1 MFYIIVCNGLQQ
13 STVAIILN
21 VSLWFSGKCSMF
33 NYINQ
38 YISHWCTISKKVR
51 NVHLLMRNQLSVVG
65 SQRQEWSR
73 INISAEPVLI
83 SDHSIWRINISTD
96 PVLIPVHS
104 IWRSN
109 ISTEPVL
116 IPDHSI
122 WRINISTEP
131 VLIPDHSIWR
141 INISTSG
148 GFTSVQNL
156 FWFLTTQSGGLTS
169 VHLED

>member
-73 INISAEPVLI
+73 VNISAEPVLI
-83 SDHSIWRINISTD
+83 SDHSIWGLTSVQILYWYLST
-96 PVLIPVHS
+96 P
-104 IWRSN
+104 
-109 ISTEPVL
+109 
-116 IPDHSI
+116 
-122 WRINISTEP
+122 
-131 VLIPDHSIWR
+131 
-141 INISTSG
+141 SG
-148 GFTSVQNL
+148 GVTSVQNL
-156 FWFLTTQSGGLTS
+156 YWSLTTPSGGLTSVQNLYWSLTTPSGGLTS